1 MLETAKPTTL
11 VGFSMDGCPA
21 WQTRPKYTVNPLL
34 LFPDFS
40 LIALGYLLKRF
51 WMPPQAWVTIEKLVY
66 FVLFPCLLFHS
77 VAMSPVNLNT
87 VGAFALGGPLVI
99 TVSFI
104 AGWAGRW
111 ISPMGRIDFASGLQT
126 AYRFNSY
133 IGLALA
139 SRLGGPEGVANL
151 AILLALG
158 VPLCNML
165 AVGSMSRGN
174 IWGVL
179 GDIVRNPL
187 IIGTLLGLFAK
198 LLQIDIPHPV
208 QLTLERLAQAA
219 VALGL
224 LAVGA
229 GLVFSGIRG
238 HWSVSIWWLG
248 LKLIAS
254 PALALAYA
262 HWVQLPV
269 EQTRVLLVFSALPS
283 ASSAYILAARMGGN
297 APLVACLISLST
309 VGAAF
314 TLPLVFTLAQPHLN

>member
-1 MLETAKPTTL
+1 M
-11 VGFSMDGCPA
+11 
-21 WQTRPKYTVNPLL
+21 NPLL
-34 LFPDFS
+34 LFPDFA
-40 LIALGYLLKRF
+40 LIALGYLLKRH
-51 WMPPQAWVTIEKLVY
+51 WMPSPAWVTIEKLVY

-77 VAMSPVNLNT
+77 VASSPVDLST
-87 VGAFALGGPLVI
+87 VGPFALGGPVVI
-99 TVSFI
+99 AASFI
-104 AGWAGRW
+104 AGWAGRY
-111 ISPMGRIDFASGLQT
+111 ISPMGRVDFASGLQT

-174 IWGVL
+174 VWGVL
-179 GDIVRNPL
+179 REIVRNPL
-187 IIGTLLGLFAK
+187 IIGTVLGLLAK
-198 LLQIDIPHPV
+198 LLNLEVPHPV

-229 GLVFSGIRG
+229 GLVFSGLRG
-238 HWSVSIWWLG
+238 HWPVSLWWLG

-262 HWVQLPV
+262 HWMQLPI
-269 EQTRVLLVFSALPS
+269 EQTRILLAFSALPS

-314 TLPLVFTLAQPHLN
+314 TLPGVFSLAQPYLH